1 MGCHMRFSELT
12 FQAAAVGLLRSA
24 SLRYC
29 TGSSERRPSSATAV
43 VASFGVIAYSVTI
56 DSSWKPGQVAL
67 NFLCSE
73 IERSRVR

>member
-1 MGCHMRFSELT
+1 MGCHMSFSELT
-12 FQAAAVGLLRSA
+12 FQATAEGLLRS
-24 SLRYC
+24 RNC

-73 IERSRVR
+73 IERSQVR